1 MPVVCD
7 IQVIQGDST
16 KRLGDG
22 GSTVWEKT
30 FNTGGRHS
38 GGKAILMFM
47 VKGLTATTSDVTI
60 LINNTNV
67 GKIENYKGA
76 DPNHWFTQIVNIG
89 SGILKNGDNELQ
101 IEAISWPGAH
111 AGDLYDD
118 FWIKDVVCIF
128 QQKA

>member
-7 IQVIQGDST
+7 LQVIQGDST

-22 GSTVWEKT
+22 GATIWEKI
-30 FNTGGRHS
+30 FSTGGRHS

-47 VKGLTATTSDVTI
+47 VKGLTATNSDVTI
-60 LINNTNV
+60 KINGTNV
-67 GKIENYKGA
+67 GVIEHYKGA
-76 DPNHWFTQIVNIG
+76 NSRHWFTQIVNIG
-89 SGILKNGDNELQ
+89 SGILYNGNNELQ
-101 IEAISWPGAH
+101 IEAVTWSGAT

>member
-22 GSTVWEKT
+22 GATVWEKT

-47 VKGLTATTSDVTI
+47 VKGLTATNSDVTI
-60 LINNTNV
+60 EINGTNV
-67 GKIENYKGA
+67 GKIEHYNGA
-76 DPNHWFTQIVNIG
+76 DSRHWFTQIVNIG
-89 SGILKNGDNELQ
+89 SGVLNNGNNELQ
-101 IEAISWPGAH
+101 IQAVSWPGAR
-111 AGDLYDD
+111 AGDIYDD